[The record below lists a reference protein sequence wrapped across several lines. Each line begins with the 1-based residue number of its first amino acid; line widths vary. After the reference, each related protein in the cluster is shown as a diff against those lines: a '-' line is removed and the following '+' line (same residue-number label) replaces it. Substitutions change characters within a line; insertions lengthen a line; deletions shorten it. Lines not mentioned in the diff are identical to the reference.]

1 MESSDSNENNTNM
14 EIAKNKDVDL
24 REKYTEKE
32 KQSEQIYLE
41 DITDKLDITNDD
53 PNTITLKK
61 PNEVYYEIYKIAKNK
76 AKQHKKAAISHYLEA
91 KNIKNTYLVN
101 DLYNSDDSSDDD
113 DDNIN
118 SDDES
123 MKIKSQISTIVDNL
137 S

>member
-1 MESSDSNENNTNM
+1 MNISNDES
-14 EIAKNKDVDL
+14 
-24 REKYTEKE
+24 
-32 KQSEQIYLE
+32 
-41 DITDKLDITNDD
+41 
-53 PNTITLKK
+53 NTITLRK

-113 DDNIN
+113 DSIN
-118 SDDES
+118 SGDES
-123 MKIKSQISTIVDNL
+123 MKIKSQISEIVDDL